1 MLQLSSGGFM
11 KVILIE
17 DVKKTGKK
25 DEILNVKDGY
35 GRYLITNNLAVLYT
49 PKSKDILNK
58 EQQEKQ
64 RQEDNAIKLASET
77 KKKIENIKCSFIV
90 KTGKQDKVFGS
101 ISNKQISEE
110 LKKHNINIDKKKI
123 KIINEINTLGV
134 HNVEIELNKKVK
146 ATLQVVLEGEK

>member
-1 MLQLSSGGFM
+1 M

-110 LKKHNINIDKKKI
+110 KLEQLKSYHTMSDTETKYWRIKKI
-123 KIINEINTLGV
+123 
-134 HNVEIELNKKVK
+134 
-146 ATLQVVLEGEK
+146 QY

>member
-1 MLQLSSGGFM
+1 M

-25 DEILNVKDGY
+25 DEILDVKDGY
-35 GRYLITNNLAVLYT
+35 GKYLITNNLAVLYT
-49 PKSKDILNK
+49 PKSKDILNE
-58 EQQEKQ
+58 EQKAKQE
-64 RQEDNAIKLASET
+64 QENNDIKLANEL
-77 KKKIENIKCSFIV
+77 KQKIENIKCCFKV

>member
-1 MLQLSSGGFM
+1 M